1 MAIVVLAHATPLCR
15 PLSALTQLSQSQESV
30 DLQYYRMGERTL
42 RDNLGFTFQV
52 DQELKAFT
60 ASGVRIEAEAVQLL
74 AVPVVLAAENAPE
87 EVL

>member
-1 MAIVVLAHATPLCR
+1 MVRASLKSGSLISRTCQGIAWLGGHPESLQVVARSFGDHVGLA
-15 PLSALTQLSQSQESV
+15 
-30 DLQYYRMGERTL
+30 
-42 RDNLGFTFQV
+42 FQV

-60 ASGVRIEAEAVQLL
+60 ASGVQIEEEAVQLL

>member
-1 MAIVVLAHATPLCR
+1 MVARSFGDHVGLA
-15 PLSALTQLSQSQESV
+15 
-30 DLQYYRMGERTL
+30 
-42 RDNLGFTFQV
+42 FQV

-60 ASGVRIEAEAVQLL
+60 ASGVQIEEEAVQLL